1 MSASPQPL
9 PPLSPEERAHSEA
22 LIGHIRDEIDKAGG
36 WITFERYMELA
47 LYAPGLGYY
56 SAGARKLGPAGDFVT
71 APESS
76 PLFSRCMA
84 NQCAEILERLGGADI
99 LELGAGSGVMA
110 KDLLLE
116 LESQQRLPSHY
127 FILEVSADLRERQRA
142 TFEEHAP
149 HLLDRV
155 QWLDALP
162 AEFTGVIL
170 ANEVLDALP
179 VQRFRIRGQ
188 QVHALGVAWELGQFE
203 LSEIQAPKELEQAVR
218 EIEAAIGEPL
228 PNGYVSEINVRL
240 GPFVAGVAAA
250 LAQGAIIF
258 IDYGLPRSQYYR
270 AERNEG
276 TLLCHYR
283 HRFHDDPFINVGLQ
297 DIGAWVDFTQVA
309 EAAVAA
315 GLNVAGFT
323 TQAHFLIGNGIER
336 FLAPRAGEGL
346 VPQVQLARQA
356 MLLTLPGEMGERFKV
371 IALTRNYDAPLAGF
385 RIRDMA
391 ASL

>member
-1 MSASPQPL
+1 MSASPPTL
-9 PPLSPEERAHSEA
+9 PFPSAEERAHSEA
-22 LIGHIRDEIDKAGG
+22 LVGHIRDEIDRAGG
-36 WITFERYMELA
+36 WISFERYMELA

-76 PLFSRCMA
+76 ALFGRCIA
-84 NQCAEILERLGGADI
+84 NQCREILGTLGVADL

-110 KDLLLE
+110 QDLLLE
-116 LESQQRLPSHY
+116 LERQGGLPAHY
-127 FILEVSADLRERQRA
+127 LILEVSADLRDRQRA
-142 TFEEHAP
+142 TFQERAP
-149 HLLDRV
+149 HLLKRV
-155 QWLDALP
+155 RWLEALP
-162 AEFTGVIL
+162 EEFTGVML

-179 VQRFRIRGQ
+179 VQRFRVRGEEI
-188 QVHALGVAWELGQFE
+188 HALGVAWELGQFAC
-203 LSEIQAPKELEQAVR
+203 SEIRAPADLERAVR
-218 EIEAAIGEPL
+218 EIESSTGERL
-228 PNGYVSEINVRL
+228 PNGYISEINMRL
-240 GPFVAGVAAA
+240 SPFIAGAAAA
-250 LAQGAIIF
+250 LKQGVMLF
-258 IDYGLPRSQYYR
+258 IDYGLPRAQYYR
-270 AERNEG
+270 PERNRG

-283 HRFHDDPFINVGLQ
+283 HRFHDDPFLNVGLQ
-297 DIGAWVDFTQVA
+297 DIGAWVDFTGVA

-336 FLAPRAGEGL
+336 FLTPREGESL

-371 IALTRNYDAPLAGF
+371 IGLTRDYDKLLAGF
-385 RIRDMA
+385 SVRDMA

>member
-1 MSASPQPL
+1 MSVSVQTLPSP
-9 PPLSPEERAHSEA
+9 SAEERAHSEA

-36 WITFERYMELA
+36 WISFERYMELA

-56 SAGARKLGPAGDFVT
+56 SAGTRKLGPAGDFVT

-76 PLFSRCMA
+76 SLFSRCIA
-84 NQCAEILERLGGADI
+84 NQCAEINEVLGAVDV

-116 LESQQRLPSHY
+116 LQAQGRLPEHY
-127 FILEVSADLRERQRA
+127 FILEVSADLRDRQRA
-142 TFEEHAP
+142 TFQEHAP

-162 AEFTGVIL
+162 TEFTGVIL

-179 VQRFRIRGQ
+179 VQRFRIRGE

-203 LSEIQAPKELEQAVR
+203 SSEIQAPADLERAVR
-218 EIEAAIGEPL
+218 EVESSIGEPF
-228 PNGYVSEINVRL
+228 PNGYVSEINLRL
-240 GPFVAGVAAA
+240 TPFVAGVAAA
-250 LAQGAIIF
+250 LTAGVILF
-258 IDYGLPRSQYYR
+258 IDYGLPRAQYYR
-270 AERNEG
+270 PERNQG

-283 HRFHDDPFINVGLQ
+283 HRFHDDPFMNVGLQ
-297 DIGAWVDFTQVA
+297 DIGAWVDFTHVA

-315 GLNVAGFT
+315 GLAVAGFT

-336 FLAPRAGEGL
+336 FLAPREGESL

-371 IALTRNYDAPLAGF
+371 IGLTRNYDRPLAGF
-385 RIRDMA
+385 AVRDMA